1 MGEIENTHEFANGGS
16 FRMSSRHLFLTSSGL
31 SDRMIKMFVDIIGK
45 SPEEMRILYIPT
57 AGFETD
63 GAREGFALC
72 LDELAK
78 IGISHENI
86 LIYNLELLLSKEYK
100 RTYSAHVV
108 NPAMVSRLL
117 TIEELRTFDAVF
129 VSGGESTVLCRE
141 MVRTGFD
148 DVLKRAINDGLVYV
162 GVSAGSMYA
171 AGNLENGLH
180 IILNPIIPHWNG
192 QIATEITNSST
203 EIQLADGQAVYVED
217 DEVRLL

>member
-1 MGEIENTHEFANGGS
+1 MHEFTNGGS
-16 FRMSSRHLFLTSSGL
+16 VRVSSRHLFLTSSGL
-31 SDRMIKMFVDIIGK
+31 SDKMIKMFFDIIGK
-45 SPEEMRILYIPT
+45 SPEKVKILYIPT
-57 AGFETD
+57 AGLETD

-78 IGISHENI
+78 MGISQENI
-86 LIYNLELLLSKEYK
+86 LIYNLELLLSREYQ

-117 TIEELRTFDAVF
+117 TIEELSTFDAIF
-129 VSGGESTVLCRE
+129 VSGGDSTVLCRE

-171 AGNLENGLH
+171 AGNLDNGLH
-180 IILNPIIPHWNG
+180 IIMNPIIPHWTG
-192 QIATEITNSST
+192 HKLAEVANSST
-203 EIQLADGQAVYVED
+203 EIQLSDGQVVYVEG
-217 DEVRLL
+217 DEISLI